1 MNYTLEPLAADAVS
15 EALDLLL
22 TMHRI
27 RFLEEK
33 ISELR
38 RQGDIQGSVH
48 LCIGQEA
55 IYAGACAALQ
65 RGDRVFSTYRGH
77 GWALACGVPSEGI
90 LAELLARETGVCR
103 GRGGSAY
110 FSAVDWGFYG
120 ENSIVGAGAPIA
132 CGAALASLHAGDGAI
147 AVTAFGDGAMN
158 QGAIAEAMNFASYQR
173 LPVMFVC
180 ENNTYAELTPIAE
193 TVRDPALFRRARAFG
208 MDGVRIDGNNV
219 HEVQTCVAHYAKQL
233 RDGKGPVLIEMMTQR
248 LVGHYYGD
256 MQSYRPAGEVTQ
268 AKLHEPIV
276 RLRERLRR
284 SGVSEDTLDAQCA
297 KAALDINE
305 ATQRALEAPLAS
317 EATVMEHLYA

>member
-15 EALDLLL
+15 EALELLL

-65 RGDRVFSTYRGH
+65 RGDRVFSTNRGH

-132 CGAALASLHAGDGAI
+132 CGAALASLHAGDGARRRKGSGAI
-147 AVTAFGDGAMN
+147 GRQAVGGRDPRDHRHLRRNQDGSVSEGDGSRTDPGSDHLPGPPHIPLSPGPPGRSEGDAASRSAGPRAARC
-158 QGAIAEAMNFASYQR
+158 GAAAIGGPYQLQR
-173 LPVMFVC
+173 GYSGD
-180 ENNTYAELTPIAE
+180 N
-193 TVRDPALFRRARAFG
+193 VR
-208 MDGVRIDGNNV
+208 
-219 HEVQTCVAHYAKQL
+219 
-233 RDGKGPVLIEMMTQR
+233 
-248 LVGHYYGD
+248 
-256 MQSYRPAGEVTQ
+256 
-268 AKLHEPIV
+268 
-276 RLRERLRR
+276 
-284 SGVSEDTLDAQCA
+284 
-297 KAALDINE
+297 
-305 ATQRALEAPLAS
+305 
-317 EATVMEHLYA
+317 